1 MTSYGWVRYVEVRR
15 GGHGPIRSVKFWC
28 TSVRHGHGEAVL
40 IRCVRVRFDRVRTRC
55 GGHVKVRYVVFR
67 EGSVGLFRSGGPV
80 QLSRGLLRSVKAG
93 RGKLGQGGQ
102 GEARHVMSGY
112 GVLR

>member
-55 GGHVKVRYVVFR
+55 GGLGMVRSVWLRSDGRGEVSQVAVSSVEDWLVKAVKVRYV
-67 EGSVGLFRSGGPV
+67 GVG
-80 QLSRGLLRSVKAG
+80 
-93 RGKLGQGGQ
+93 
-102 GEARHVMSGY
+102 
-112 GVLR
+112 